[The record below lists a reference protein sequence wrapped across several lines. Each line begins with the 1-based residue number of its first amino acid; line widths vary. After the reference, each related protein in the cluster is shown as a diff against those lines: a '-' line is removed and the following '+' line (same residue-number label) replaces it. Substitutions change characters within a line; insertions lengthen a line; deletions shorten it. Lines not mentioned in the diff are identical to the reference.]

1 MDPQGPQLLL
11 CAYTNVCSHECV
23 LTRIVAP
30 SALAVHVQIHV
41 YYLFVQFKFMS
52 SISLCT
58 ALPGCGPTITLIV
71 VNNVPKR
78 LMQFCVCSSRT
89 CARVCSVPTTP
100 FPVTPFAV
108 GLMSSLHSDF
118 LLCPHEA
125 VLFLRKP
132 GARSALKRVCLCRV
146 CVVFLTSLPLAYQH
160 PNLNSGRTVIC
171 PSVGPSRKRA
181 RASSSKT
188 TPPLR
193 DAEQNTKEVTAGLW
207 RGIER
212 DRISKTLS
220 LLDVLG
226 LMGRR
231 KRGIFAYSMYSM
243 SPCSNTNEGI
253 GSPFG
258 ASS

>member
-100 FPVTPFAV
+100 FPVTPFPVTPFAVTPFAV

-132 GARSALKRVCLCRV
+132 GCAFCFKKSLSVSCLCRV
-146 CVVFLTSLPLAYQH
+146 FDILA
-160 PNLNSGRTVIC
+160 P
-171 PSVGPSRKRA
+171 
-181 RASSSKT
+181 
-188 TPPLR
+188 
-193 DAEQNTKEVTAGLW
+193 
-207 RGIER
+207 
-212 DRISKTLS
+212 RISTS
-220 LLDVLG
+220 
-226 LMGRR
+226 
-231 KRGIFAYSMYSM
+231 
-243 SPCSNTNEGI
+243 
-253 GSPFG
+253 
-258 ASS
+258 